1 MNIGASATIKPP
13 VSFWAVSIISLL
25 WNAFGGYDYTMTM
38 SHNTAY
44 LSQIGDAGE
53 IITWVES
60 FPLWASIAYA
70 LGIWGSV
77 AGSLLLLMRSRHAV
91 TAFLVSLVSAAVS
104 FAAQM
109 MIKPPASLDTTF
121 GKVMPI
127 VILAIVAL
135 QWWYARKQTAA
146 GILR

>member
-1 MNIGASATIKPP
+1 MNIGASATTKPP

-44 LSQIGDAGE
+44 LSQIGDASE
-53 IITWVES
+53 IIAWVES
-60 FPLWASIAYA
+60 FPLWAAIAYA

-77 AGSLLLLMRSRHAV
+77 AGSLLLLLRSRHAV
-91 TAFLVSLVSAAVS
+91 TAFLISFVGAVVS
-104 FAAQM
+104 FSAQM
-109 MIKPPASLDTTF
+109 MIKAPASLDTTA
-121 GKVMPI
+121 GKLMPF
-127 VILAIVAL
+127 VILAIVAFL
-135 QWWYARKQTAA
+135 WWYARKQIAA